1 MEKLLE
7 MLRRHEGEVKT
18 NGRHVAY
25 KCPEGYWTLGI
36 GRNIDPENGIGL
48 SDDEVDYLLLND
60 INRVVKEL
68 EGQFN
73 WFSSLNEARRDAMI
87 DMCFNLGLPR
97 LKGFVKALAA
107 MQDKNYEVAY
117 VEFMDSRW
125 SRQVGQRA
133 NRLCNMIRSGEYPNE
148 FLQTDA

>member
-1 MEKLLE
+1 MKKLLE
-7 MLRRHEGEVKT
+7 MLKRHEGEVKT

-25 KCPEGYWTLGI
+25 KCPAGYWTVGI
-36 GRNIDPENGIGL
+36 GRNVDPENGIGL
-48 SDDEVDYLLLND
+48 SDEEVDFLLLND

>member
-1 MEKLLE
+1 MKKLIS
-7 MLRRHEGEVKT
+7 MLKRHEGEVKT

-25 KCPEGYWTLGI
+25 KCPAGYWTLGI

-133 NRLCNMIRSGEYPNE
+133 NSLCNMIRSGEYPNE

>member
-1 MEKLLE
+1 MKKLLE

-48 SDDEVDYLLLND
+48 SDEEVDFLLLND

>member
-1 MEKLLE
+1 
-7 MLRRHEGEVKT
+7 MLKRHEGEVKT

-25 KCPEGYWTLGI
+25 KCPAGYWTLGI
-36 GRNIDPENGIGL
+36 GRNVDPKNGIGL

>member
-1 MEKLLE
+1 MDRLIK
-7 MLRRHEGEVKT
+7 MLKRHEGVKS
-18 NGRHVAY
+18 HAY
-25 KCPEGYWTLGI
+25 QCTAKRWTIGV
-36 GRNIDPENGIGL
+36 GRNIDADGGIGL
-48 SDDEVDYLLLND
+48 SDEEIDYLLSND
-60 INRVVKEL
+60 IERVVKEL
-68 EGQFN
+68 GRQFN

-125 SRQVGQRA
+125 SRQVGKRA

>member
-1 MEKLLE
+1 

-48 SDDEVDYLLLND
+48 SDEEVDFLLLND

>member
-1 MEKLLE
+1 MKKLIS
-7 MLRRHEGEVKT
+7 MLKRHEGEVKT

-25 KCPEGYWTLGI
+25 KCPAGYWTLGI